1 MVFNESYVSLA
12 SLEDCLLIL
21 LFPKS
26 LKILLLYLFN
36 ARVQALCT
44 IRRFLNKILHY
55 LLKKKRLPFLL
66 KLENQNKLSRV
77 VIMFVL
83 ENPAT
88 YEVI

>member
-55 LLKKKRLPFLL
+55 LLKKKIAFFTKIGKPKQIEQSSYYVR
-66 KLENQNKLSRV
+66 S
-77 VIMFVL
+77 
-83 ENPAT
+83 
-88 YEVI
+88 